1 MTRLPSATLASA
13 TPAVRSS
20 LDVALW
26 FTARAEGASTAL
38 SARKLQQL
46 MYLAQALYVGRS
58 GGTKLM
64 PATFLASEQGPVEP
78 TVLVALD
85 AGLSV
90 TPQPMV
96 SKAARAVLEIVWHEY
111 GAQSAV
117 QLGRLIAADGLWRAT
132 LERGANS
139 EITTDAM
146 RRAYA
151 PARPAAERMAPKRAS
166 TENAVRFTADGRMVL
181 KWAPKRRIE
190 KPAASARGT

>member
-1 MTRLPSATLASA
+1 MTRALGAA
-13 TPAVRSS
+13 PAVRSS

-26 FTARAEGASTAL
+26 LTARAEAANTTL

-58 GGTKLM
+58 GGAKLM
-64 PATFLASEQGPVEP
+64 PATFLATEQGPIEP

-85 AGLSV
+85 AGLAV

-96 SKAARAVLEIVWHEY
+96 NKAARAVLEVVWHEY
-111 GAQSAV
+111 GSQTTT

-132 LERGANS
+132 LERGTNS
-139 EITTDAM
+139 EITTEAM

-151 PARPAAERMAPKRAS
+151 PARPAEEVAPKRPSAQN
-166 TENAVRFTADGRMVL
+166 TVRFTADGRMVL
-181 KWAPKRRIE
+181 KWAPKRRIDRQ
-190 KPAASARGT
+190 ASSARGT

>member
-1 MTRLPSATLASA
+1 MTRNLTAA
-13 TPAVRSS
+13 PAVRSS

-26 FTARAEGASTAL
+26 FTGRAESANATL

-58 GGTKLM
+58 GGAKLM

-85 AGLSV
+85 AGLAV

-96 SKAARAVLEIVWHEY
+96 GKAARAVLEVVWHEY
-111 GAQSAV
+111 GGQSVV

-132 LERGANS
+132 LERGTNS
-139 EITTDAM
+139 EITAEAM

-151 PARPAAERMAPKRAS
+151 PARPAEQMAPKRSSA
-166 TENAVRFTADGRMVL
+166 ENTVRFTADGRMVV
-181 KWAPKRRIE
+181 KWAPKRRVDR
-190 KPAASARGT
+190 PASSARGT

>member
-1 MTRLPSATLASA
+1 M
-13 TPAVRSS
+13 RSS

-26 FTARAEGASTAL
+26 FTSRAEAASATL

-46 MYLAQALYVGRS
+46 MYLAQAVYVGRS
-58 GGTKLM
+58 GGAKLM

-85 AGLSV
+85 AGLAV

-111 GAQSAV
+111 GSQSTV

-139 EITTDAM
+139 EITAEAM

-151 PARPAAERMAPKRAS
+151 PARSAAERMAPKRAS
-166 TENAVRFTADGRMVL
+166 TENTVRFTADGRMVL

>member
-1 MTRLPSATLASA
+1 MTRNSTAA
-13 TPAVRSS
+13 PAVRSS

-26 FTARAEGASTAL
+26 FTGRAESANATL

-58 GGTKLM
+58 DGGKLM

-85 AGLSV
+85 AGLAV

-96 SKAARAVLEIVWHEY
+96 NKAARAVLEVVWHEY
-111 GAQSAV
+111 GGQTTV
-117 QLGRLIAADGLWRAT
+117 QLARLIAADGLWRAT

-139 EITTDAM
+139 EITAEAM

-151 PARPAAERMAPKRAS
+151 PARAAEQNTPKRPSA
-166 TENAVRFTADGRMVL
+166 ENTVRFTADGRMVV
-181 KWAPKRRIE
+181 KWAPKRRIDR
-190 KPAASARGT
+190 PASSARGT

>member
-1 MTRLPSATLASA
+1 MTRSPSAV
-13 TPAVRSS
+13 PAVRSS

-26 FTARAEGASTAL
+26 LSQRAEAANSTL

-58 GGTKLM
+58 GGAKLM

-78 TVLVALD
+78 TVLIALD
-85 AGLSV
+85 AGLAV

-96 SKAARAVLEIVWHEY
+96 SKAARAVLEVVWHEY
-111 GAQSAV
+111 GAQSSV
-117 QLGRLIAADGLWRAT
+117 QLGRLIAADSLWRAT
-132 LERGANS
+132 FERGANS
-139 EITTDAM
+139 EITPEAM

-151 PARPAAERMAPKRAS
+151 PARPAEQMAPKRAS

-181 KWAPKRRIE
+181 KWAPKRRVE
-190 KPAASARGT
+190 KPASSARGA